1 MCSDSTLVLKCLVLV
16 VTAGCC
22 KLWLGSFLCVLGQL
36 ICIFFVCLFVCLLVA
51 MHVYLSLP
59 RSYHLN
65 FPPLPSPPLP
75 SHSSLPSFASS
86 TPAVTC
92 SRAGGS
98 LRPSSLPSS
107 TSSKDWPTARQP
119 PTVATPSSVPRVHG
133 GSVPLRGKSPE
144 ELCLGTTSS
153 SP

>member
-1 MCSDSTLVLKCLVLV
+1 MSVVLL

-22 KLWLGSFLCVLGQL
+22 KLWLGSFLFLPLCFGSADMYA
-36 ICIFFVCLFVCLLVA
+36 FVCLFVCLLVA

-75 SHSSLPSFASS
+75 SHSSSPSFASS

-92 SRAGGS
+92 SRVGGS

-119 PTVATPSSVPRVHG
+119 PTVATPSSVPRAHE